1 MWRRA
6 GGRTKRS
13 SRAPVERQARRIDVG
28 RVVLAQPNARMVV
41 SRRPIGPRGRDA
53 VDLRGGRRT
62 TAGDVRWVW
71 SGVPNVA
78 EVALQRTQAIVAR
91 LPDVERSD
99 NPLGCYF
106 LVRRKIFAQVATV
119 VDPGGQP
126 ATIVAMRPDP
136 EERDALIAT
145 GHPYFS
151 RGPWDERLGR
161 IAVLIDARTDWD
173 EIAELVTDSYRLTA
187 PKKLVAKLG
196 APDHRLGN
204 E

>member
-1 MWRRA
+1 MPYLA
-6 GGRTKRS
+6 DV
-13 SRAPVERQARRIDVG
+13 AQER
-28 RVVLAQPNARMVV
+28 M
-41 SRRPIGPRGRDA
+41 
-53 VDLRGGRRT
+53 
-62 TAGDVRWVW
+62 
-71 SGVPNVA
+71 
-78 EVALQRTQAIVAR
+78 QAIVAR

-126 ATIVAMRPDP
+126 ATIVALRPDP
-136 EERDALIAT
+136 EERNALIAM

-161 IAVLIDARTDWD
+161 IAVVIEATTDWD
-173 EIAELVTDSYRLTA
+173 EVAELVTDSYRRTA
-187 PKKLVAKLG
+187 PKKLVAELD
-196 APDHRLGN
+196 APDRGIGD

>member
-1 MWRRA
+1 MFN
-6 GGRTKRS
+6 
-13 SRAPVERQARRIDVG
+13 AP
-28 RVVLAQPNARMVV
+28 
-41 SRRPIGPRGRDA
+41 
-53 VDLRGGRRT
+53 
-62 TAGDVRWVW
+62 
-71 SGVPNVA
+71 
-78 EVALQRTQAIVAR
+78 EVALERTQAIVAQ

-106 LVRRKIFAQVATV
+106 LVRRKIFAQVATFI
-119 VDPGGQP
+119 DPGGRP

-136 EERDALIAT
+136 EEREALIAI

-161 IAVLIDARTDWD
+161 IAVRIEATTDWD

-187 PKKLVAKLG
+187 PKKLVAQLDS
-196 APDHRLGN
+196 PDLRTDN

>member
-1 MWRRA
+1 M
-6 GGRTKRS
+6 
-13 SRAPVERQARRIDVG
+13 
-28 RVVLAQPNARMVV
+28 
-41 SRRPIGPRGRDA
+41 
-53 VDLRGGRRT
+53 RT
-62 TAGDVRWVW
+62 TTSDVRWVW

-78 EVALQRTQAIVAR
+78 EVALERTKAIVAR

-119 VDPGGQP
+119 IDTGGQP

-136 EERDALIAT
+136 EEREALIAI

-161 IAVLIDARTDWD
+161 IAVLIEATTDWD
-173 EIAELVTDSYRLTA
+173 EIAELVTDSYRVTA
-187 PKKLVAKLG
+187 PKKLIAQLDATGRRIANK
-196 APDHRLGN
+196 
-204 E
+204 

>member
-1 MWRRA
+1 
-6 GGRTKRS
+6 
-13 SRAPVERQARRIDVG
+13 
-28 RVVLAQPNARMVV
+28 
-41 SRRPIGPRGRDA
+41 
-53 VDLRGGRRT
+53 
-62 TAGDVRWVW
+62 
-71 SGVPNVA
+71 VPNVA
-78 EVALQRTQAIVAR
+78 EVALERTQAIVGR

-119 VDPGGQP
+119 IDPRGQP

-136 EERDALIAT
+136 EEREALIAI

-151 RGPWDERLGR
+151 RRPWDERLGR
-161 IAVLIDARTDWD
+161 VAVLIEATTDWD

-187 PKKLVAKLG
+187 PKKLVALLD
-196 APDHRLGN
+196 APDRRIGN